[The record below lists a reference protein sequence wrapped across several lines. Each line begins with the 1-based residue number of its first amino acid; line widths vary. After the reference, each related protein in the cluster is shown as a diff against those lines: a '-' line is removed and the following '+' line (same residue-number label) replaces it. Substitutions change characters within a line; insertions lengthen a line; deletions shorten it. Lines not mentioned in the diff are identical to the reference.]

1 VPDWTANVSATQTQP
16 LTQEMKLISNLTYG
30 YVGHSFS
37 ANNNP
42 FDPRVRSSY
51 GLFDARF
58 ALQWDQYQ
66 LALVGK
72 NLQNTHAN
80 LADNA
85 SLGAEVVGR
94 PRIVTNQPRTVGLD
108 FYYKY

>member
-1 VPDWTANVSATQTQP
+1 MAITHTHP
-16 LTQEMKLISNLTYG
+16 LTDALGLVSNLTYG
-30 YVGHSFS
+30 YVGHSWS

-42 FDPRVRSSY
+42 FDPRLREPY
-51 GLFDARF
+51 GLMDARF
-58 ALQWDQYQ
+58 AFKWDKYQ